1 MRLGKKGGVA
11 TPCDPY
17 EAKNEQKPQA
27 RWKNRKKYS
36 KHSGRESNHLFVI
49 ESKKGIDSP
58 TANVHRIGDSH
69 TADAEP
75 NSWASV
81 ALTHCAKSAGTLEES
96 EEVLETLVTRE

>member
-17 EAKNEQKPQA
+17 EAKNAQKPQA
-27 RWKNRKKYS
+27 RKNRKKYS
-36 KHSGRESNHLFVI
+36 KHSGRESNHLSVI

-69 TADAEP
+69 TADAGP

-96 EEVLETLVTRE
+96 EEILETLVTRD

>member
-17 EAKNEQKPQA
+17 EAKNAQKPQA
-27 RWKNRKKYS
+27 RWKKYS
-36 KHSGRESNHLFVI
+36 KHAGRESNHLSVN

-69 TADAEP
+69 TADEEP

-81 ALTHCAKSAGTLEES
+81 ARTHCAKSAGTQEES
-96 EEVLETLVTRE
+96 EEVLEHS